1 MILFCHVTLSLQSWI
16 LSCNIIFTK
25 LNIVL
30 WYCLYKVWYIF
41 WRGIVGETWAFR
53 PPRLQLETFQT
64 FFIFRQIS
72 PFPQS
77 LSPLS
82 LLSLH
87 LTHIPRGIILWSQ
100 GPSGKVS
107 GKKVAVLLE
116 FVWMRGGALPKLF
129 VTFSWVHFWAI
140 KGMYFLQNANNF
152 DFELFF

>member
-1 MILFCHVTLSLQSWI
+1 MIIDLNIISIDLSRLLMFGAIFILRWSCLSCNIVFTKLNIVMWYYLYKVEYCLVILSLQSWI
-16 LSCNIIFTK
+16 LSCDIIFTK

-30 WYCLYKVWYIF
+30 WYCLYKVEYCLYKVWYIF

-82 LLSLH
+82 LLSLYWRISREELSCCH
-87 LTHIPRGIILWSQ
+87 
-100 GPSGKVS
+100 KV
-107 GKKVAVLLE
+107 
-116 FVWMRGGALPKLF
+116 
-129 VTFSWVHFWAI
+129 H
-140 KGMYFLQNANNF
+140 
-152 DFELFF
+152 

>member
-25 LNIVL
+25 LNIVF

-87 LTHIPRGIILWSQ
+87 LTHIPGGIILWSQ
-100 GPSGKVS
+100 GPWGKFS
-107 GKKVAVLLE
+107 RKKGCCSFGFCTNE
-116 FVWMRGGALPKLF
+116 GGSPAPIFCHLFISAFLVNKMSLFPPKCQL
-129 VTFSWVHFWAI
+129 
-140 KGMYFLQNANNF
+140 
-152 DFELFF
+152 FELYTFF